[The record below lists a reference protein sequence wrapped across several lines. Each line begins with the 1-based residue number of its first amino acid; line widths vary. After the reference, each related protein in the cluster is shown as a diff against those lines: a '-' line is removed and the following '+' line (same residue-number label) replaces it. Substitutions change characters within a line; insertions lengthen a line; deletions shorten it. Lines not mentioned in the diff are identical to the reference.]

1 MKNITILITAI
12 LFSSNIY
19 SQLYLLDGQM
29 IGTNTY
35 GSSSRNVALGGATTA
50 LGGDLGSISQNPAS
64 IGVFRTGEFSFTPQF
79 SGINSSNTYL
89 NEKKTANKYDFSLG
103 NLGVVFNYNTGNDVD
118 WVSFNFAMGY
128 NMINNLTD
136 NYSFHGNTSN
146 TSLLNEFANY
156 ANESF
161 NYNKTYD
168 AYRELLALDH
178 GLIIDDT
185 LKDWNPY
192 YTPLSGKD
200 IEQSHY
206 FKREGNSKDYYFG
219 LGANYNHQLYIGG
232 TINIR
237 SSNYE
242 EKYSHTETDITSSNI
257 GSYTFNKTYT
267 TTSNGFSANI
277 GIIYRPIET
286 IRFGASIHSPVIS
299 KVNQEFNTSLK
310 IGGQLFYPQTDNGYT
325 ADAATD
331 NFVVSSPWRAE
342 LGAAYM
348 FLQYGLISFDYEF
361 TDYRDMNFSEGD
373 YPDDIDIANTQTT
386 TIFKAT
392 HNLRFGAEARM
403 GSTYLRG
410 GYALYQSPFASTNL
424 DVDGK
429 SYSISDK
436 SIYSGGI
443 GFKGNGFFV
452 DFTYSYATK
461 NEWYKMYDDINLS
474 NAKMYVTAGTFMT
487 TVGLKF

>member
-1 MKNITILITAI
+1 MKNLTILITAI

-146 TSLLNEFANY
+146 TSLLNEFVNY
-156 ANESF
+156 ANTTPI
-161 NYNKTYD
+161 NLPLD
-168 AYRELLALDH
+168 AYREGLASDLRVI
-178 GLIIDDT
+178 LNDD
-185 LKDWNPY
+185 LGFYSPY
-192 YTPLSGKD
+192 D
-200 IEQSHY
+200 NQNIEQTHY

-219 LGANYNHQLYIGG
+219 LGANYNHKLYIGG
-232 TINIR
+232 TVNIR

-242 EKYSHTETDITSSNI
+242 EKTSHTEFEPTYDDFK
-257 GSYTFNKTYT
+257 SYTFNKTYT
-267 TTSNGFSANI
+267 TTSNGYSANI
-277 GIIYRPIET
+277 GLIYRPIES
-286 IRFGASIHSPVIS
+286 IRLGASLHSPIIS
-299 KVNQEFNTSLK
+299 KVNQQMNTNM
-310 IGGQLFYPQTDNGYT
+310 IVDGETYYPENAYGETL
-325 ADAATD
+325 DAAED
-331 NFVVSSPWRAE
+331 NFFVSTPWKAE

-348 FLQYGLISFDYEF
+348 FLQHGLISFDYEF

-373 YPDDIDIANTQTT
+373 YPNNIDYANTQSTA
-386 TIFKAT
+386 IFKAT
-392 HNLRFGAEARM
+392 HNIRVGAEARM

-429 SYSISDK
+429 SHVISDK